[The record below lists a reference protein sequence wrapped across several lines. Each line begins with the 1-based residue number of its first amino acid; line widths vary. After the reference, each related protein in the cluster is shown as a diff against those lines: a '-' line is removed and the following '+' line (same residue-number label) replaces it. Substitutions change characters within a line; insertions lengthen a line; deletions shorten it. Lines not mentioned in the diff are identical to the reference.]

1 MSKRKQDPEWQAK
14 RLVESAVDN
23 IVKKIGGHYKGK
35 GSPFRKALVEA
46 LADKCEYLGIVAG
59 PAPKKRSAK
68 QILPPHFQAPSPAMW
83 TEGSAAASFD
93 DRLDVHGSE
102 QP

>member
-46 LADKCEYLGIVAG
+46 LADKA
-59 PAPKKRSAK
+59 
-68 QILPPHFQAPSPAMW
+68 
-83 TEGSAAASFD
+83 
-93 DRLDVHGSE
+93 HGLH
-102 QP
+102 